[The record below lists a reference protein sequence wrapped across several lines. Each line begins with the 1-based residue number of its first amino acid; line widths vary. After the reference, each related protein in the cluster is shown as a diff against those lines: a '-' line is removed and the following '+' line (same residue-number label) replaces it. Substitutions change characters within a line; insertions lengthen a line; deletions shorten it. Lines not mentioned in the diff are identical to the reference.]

1 MIPLDRVE
9 TAHGATNAAETDAV
23 ETNVVEIDVVE
34 IAHGATNAA
43 ETGAVE
49 TGAAEI
55 DVVETGAVETD
66 VVEIAHGE
74 TNAAET
80 GAAEIDVVETNVV
93 EIKNREMGIGNA
105 SPVKIATL
113 PSGPNVTDAVATKTV
128 QEAIVPQVGHLGRL
142 ISVIIS
148 ELEIAKEA
156 GASLETEVEE
166 TAEAE
171 VPAAHSETDV
181 VVDSTHKVMNRFA
194 CIGTTEA

>member
-1 MIPLDRVE
+1 
-9 TAHGATNAAETDAV
+9 
-23 ETNVVEIDVVE
+23 VE
-34 IAHGATNAA
+34 IAHGATNA
-43 ETGAVE
+43 V
-49 TGAAEI
+49 
-55 DVVETGAVETD
+55 
-66 VVEIAHGE
+66 E
-74 TNAAET
+74 TNAVET

-128 QEAIVPQVGHLGRL
+128 QEAIVPQVGHLGRS
-142 ISVIIS
+142 ISVKIS